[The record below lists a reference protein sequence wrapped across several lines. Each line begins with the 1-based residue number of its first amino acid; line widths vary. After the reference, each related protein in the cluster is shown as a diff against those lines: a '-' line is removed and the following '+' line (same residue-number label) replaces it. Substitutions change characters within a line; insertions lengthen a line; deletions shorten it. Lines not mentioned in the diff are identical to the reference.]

1 MNRSS
6 GHDVCDVACHIT
18 SQKTTIVSAFILCMI
33 VTGSVAG
40 FYQLHRCPIALGTD
54 LSSFFVFLTP
64 PKLVLGVLPSSAV
77 TRLVIA
83 APHLSR
89 VVEDLSSAVTHGV
102 ITNALVSASICP
114 RVETSVPGKCN
125 VDVEEEE

>member
-89 VVEDLSSAVTHGV
+89 VVEDR
-102 ITNALVSASICP
+102 ITTLALAQIGNALVTTLPSIDF
-114 RVETSVPGKCN
+114 VTTVPGECIVN
-125 VDVEEEE
+125 VKREE